1 MATYIISII
10 AIILMLICIIA
21 KPVLK
26 IKNKSI
32 STFYIPIMLAAI
44 LLIILPLFDKK
55 ELFSQFT
62 SNTSINPLKIL
73 VLFISISMIS
83 ITLDESGFFS
93 YLASR
98 FISKFKNSQIKL
110 FLSLYVLISI
120 ITIFTSND
128 IVILTF
134 TPFILYL
141 ARRGNISPIP
151 YLVLEFIAGNTYSI
165 LLEIGNPTNIYLS
178 SAFNISFVEYL
189 RVMILPTLI
198 IGLSSLLILY
208 LMFRR
213 DLKKEIS
220 DFDFYGTEIK
230 DKVIL
235 FVSLSHL
242 ILVIILMALSN
253 IIGFEMWLI
262 TLIFAIS
269 LSMFLLIYSIIKKK
283 SYILTTYK
291 RLPYNLIPFILSMFV
306 IIFALSKTTLFTDI
320 NSLIS
325 GVGNSYIEG
334 VIYFFSSFISCN
346 IINNIPMTIAYA
358 NILDGSSLLNIYSVI
373 IASNLGAL
381 LLPVGALAGIMWM
394 KILKDNEIK
403 YSFFDFFKNGIKII
417 ICLVPQILL
426 SIFII
431 SVIL

>member
-1 MATYIISII
+1 MAIYIISII
-10 AIILMLICIIA
+10 AILLMLICIIF
-21 KPVLK
+21 KPILK
-26 IKNKSI
+26 IGDKSF
-32 STFYIPIMLAAI
+32 STFYLPVLFAAL

-55 ELFSQFT
+55 ILIDSFT
-62 SNTSINPLKIL
+62 SNSSINPIKIL

-93 YLASR
+93 FLASK
-98 FISKFKNSQIKL
+98 FITRFKNSQIKL
-110 FLSLYVLISI
+110 FFSLYLLISL

-141 ARRGNISPIP
+141 ARRGNISAIP

-178 SAFNISFVEYL
+178 QAFEIPFFNYL
-189 RVMILPTLI
+189 CVMIIPTIL
-198 IGLSSLLILY
+198 IGLSSVLVLY
-208 LMFRR
+208 LMFRKE
-213 DLKKEIS
+213 LKKEIS

-230 DKVIL
+230 DKIL
-235 FVSLSHL
+235 LYVSLSHL
-242 ILVIILMALSN
+242 ILVIIFMALSN

-262 TLIFAIS
+262 TLIFAGS
-269 LSMFLLIYSIIKKK
+269 LTIFLIAYSIIKRKDF
-283 SYILTTYK
+283 ILVTYK

-306 IIFALSKTTLFTDI
+306 IIMALTTTPLFTNVSSSIDK
-320 NSLIS
+320 
-325 GVGNSYIEG
+325 VGNSYLEG
-334 VIYFFSSFISCN
+334 VIYFFSAFISCN
-346 IINNIPMTIAYA
+346 VINNIPMTIAYS

-373 IASNLGAL
+373 IASNLGAI

-403 YSFFDFFKNGIKII
+403 YSFLDFFKNGVKITLALI
-417 ICLVPQILL
+417 PSVLL
-426 SIFII
+426 SLLII
-431 SVIL
+431 SLIL

>member
-1 MATYIISII
+1 MAIYIISII
-10 AIILMLICIIA
+10 AILLMLICIIF
-21 KPVLK
+21 KPILK
-26 IKNKSI
+26 IGDKSL
-32 STFYIPIMLAAI
+32 STFYLPVLFVAL

-55 ELFSQFT
+55 ILIDSFT
-62 SNTSINPLKIL
+62 SNSSINPIKIL

-93 YLASR
+93 FLASK
-98 FISKFKNSQIKL
+98 FITRFKNSQIKL
-110 FLSLYVLISI
+110 FFSLYLLISL

-141 ARRGNISPIP
+141 ARRGNISAIP

-178 SAFNISFVEYL
+178 QAFEIPFFNYL
-189 RVMILPTLI
+189 CVMIIPTIL
-198 IGLSSLLILY
+198 IGLSSVLVLY
-208 LMFRR
+208 LMFRKE
-213 DLKKEIS
+213 LKKEIS

-230 DKVIL
+230 DKIL
-235 FVSLSHL
+235 LYVSLSHL
-242 ILVIILMALSN
+242 ILVIIFMALSN

-262 TLIFAIS
+262 TLIFAGS
-269 LSMFLLIYSIIKKK
+269 LTIFLIAYSIIKRKDF
-283 SYILTTYK
+283 ILVPYK

-306 IIFALSKTTLFTDI
+306 IIMALTTTPLFTNVSSSIDK
-320 NSLIS
+320 
-325 GVGNSYIEG
+325 VGNSYLEG
-334 VIYFFSSFISCN
+334 VIYFFSAFISCN
-346 IINNIPMTIAYA
+346 VINNIPMTIAYS

-373 IASNLGAL
+373 IASNLGAI

-403 YSFFDFFKNGIKII
+403 YSFLDFFKNGVKITLALI
-417 ICLVPQILL
+417 PSVLL
-426 SIFII
+426 SLLII
-431 SVIL
+431 SLIL